1 MAVTARTPPNLPDP
15 RWFLAQR
22 ATPPALVAT
31 AGLVLTLT
39 DARGLVAVLVILA
52 ACGAADRSGPRA
64 GVVLAG
70 AAGLVYIVVSAS
82 HQRATGIGLVLTVV
96 AVLLW
101 MMLAWAAGMAAQ
113 ERRQTNDQLAGRVQ
127 ELHHRTLH
135 DPLTGLANRDLLLDR
150 LAQALQRAERH
161 HTHVAVLFLDLDDFK
176 LINDSLGHAA
186 GDHLLVEVGQR
197 LTAQLRGTD
206 TAARF
211 GGDEFVLVCEG
222 LSDDQESV
230 RIADRITAALRPPFL
245 IDGREIPITAS
256 IGIAVPPST
265 THPPHQL
272 LQDADQA
279 MYRAKASGGGRFD
292 VFNDAL
298 RDRAIHRLNTEMD
311 LRHAVDRDELRLVY
325 QPIIDLT
332 TNRVSGMEALLRW
345 QHPTRGL
352 LAPAEF
358 LPVAESSSSIVS
370 IGSWVLEEACAQA
383 TRWHAADPRLTMAI
397 NVSLRQLIAGSFDA
411 ALTHALDHTGVDPAV
426 IHLEITETAL
436 LQATPSM
443 KKQLAVVSGWGVSVG
458 LDDFGTGYSSLSL
471 IKDFPVRFLKI
482 DQTFTN
488 GLGHDPD
495 DTAITTAVL
504 GLGRNLGMHTIAE
517 GIETPD
523 QLTRLRDLGCR
534 YGQGYHLAR
543 PQPAAHIQQLLDQ
556 TTPWHPAGT

>member
-1 MAVTARTPPNLPDP
+1 M
-15 RWFLAQR
+15 
-22 ATPPALVAT
+22 
-31 AGLVLTLT
+31 LT
-39 DARGLVAVLVILA
+39 DAQGLVSVLVILA

-70 AAGLVYIVVSAS
+70 AAGLVFIAVSTW
-82 HQRATGIGLVLTVV
+82 HQRATGMGLVLTVV

-113 ERRQTNDQLAGRVQ
+113 ERRKTDDQLAGHVQ
-127 ELHHRTLH
+127 ELHHRALH
-135 DPLTGLANRDLLLDR
+135 DPLTGLANRELLLDR

-161 HTHVAVLFLDLDDFK
+161 QTHVAVLFLDLDDFK
-176 LINDSLGHAA
+176 LVNDSLGHEA
-186 GDHLLVEVGQR
+186 GDHLLEEVGHR

-211 GGDEFVLVCEG
+211 GGDEFVVVCED
-222 LSDDQESV
+222 LRDDQESV

-245 IDGREIPITAS
+245 IDGREISITAS

-265 THPPHQL
+265 AHAPQQL

-279 MYRAKASGGGRFD
+279 MYRAKARGGGRFD
-292 VFNDAL
+292 VFNDVL
-298 RDRAIHRLNTEMD
+298 RDRAIHRLNTEID

-332 TNRVSGMEALLRW
+332 TDRVSGVEALLRW

-352 LAPAEF
+352 LIPAEF
-358 LPVAESSSSIVS
+358 LPVAESSSLIVS
-370 IGSWVLEEACAQA
+370 IGAWVLEEACAQA
-383 TRWHAADPRLTMAI
+383 TRWHAAAGPPLTMAI

-411 ALTHALDHTGVDPAV
+411 TLTHALDHTGVNPIE

-443 KKQLAVVSGWGVSVG
+443 KDQLAVVSGWGVSVG

-482 DQTFTN
+482 DQSFTN

-495 DTAITTAVL
+495 DTAITAAVL
-504 GLGRNLGMHTIAE
+504 GLGRTLGMHTIAE

-523 QLTRLRDLGCR
+523 QLTRLRQLGCR

-543 PQPAAHIQQLLDQ
+543 PQPADRIQQLLDQ